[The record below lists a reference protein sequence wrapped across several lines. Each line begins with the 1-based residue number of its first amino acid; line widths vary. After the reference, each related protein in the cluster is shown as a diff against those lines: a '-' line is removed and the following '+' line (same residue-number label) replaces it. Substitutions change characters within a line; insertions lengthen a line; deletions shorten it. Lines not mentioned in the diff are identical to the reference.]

1 MSLESAQSAAHVRVR
16 YEEPDD
22 APAIR
27 KVTEAAF
34 DSPVEAKI
42 VDALRAAGVVT
53 LSMVAVIGA
62 DEIPAG
68 SSEDV
73 CAPLS
78 TWGGEGEGWGGRA
91 TPGER
96 PAKTTAPAAGR
107 VVGGEVIG
115 HVLVTPVV
123 LTTDQ
128 GEERLLGLGPV
139 AVLPE
144 HQGLGVGTQL
154 VETCLE
160 RLRES
165 GVAGVV
171 VVGSPD
177 YYCRFGFIPG
187 EPLGIAV
194 ECTGTRGT
202 LHGDRALARPVGRQ
216 RRGLPLPAGVRR
228 SHRLLAIR
236 PPRLDGAEHGES
248 RDLPDGLY
256 LDEAGRAQPAELRP
270 LRRRMVVVAHQPLLP
285 LGRVV
290 TPVAHVAA
298 PVVHHGG
305 TLRRIFCRRSCR
317 C

>member
-1 MSLESAQSAAHVRVR
+1 MSLESAQSSAQVRVR

-34 DSPVEAKI
+34 NSPVEAKI
-42 VDALRAAGVVT
+42 IDALRSAGIVT

-62 DEIPAG
+62 DEIPTGTSQDA
-68 SSEDV
+68 

-78 TWGGEGEGWGGRA
+78 TWGSECEGWGGDDA
-91 TPGER
+91 GEQ
-96 PAKTTAPAAGR
+96 ACEDYGSAAGR

-115 HVLVTPVV
+115 HVLVTPVI
-123 LTTDQ
+123 LTTEQ

-144 HQGLGVGTQL
+144 HQGRGVGTQL

-160 RLRES
+160 HLRES

-187 EPLGIAV
+187 
-194 ECTGTRGT
+194 
-202 LHGDRALARPVGRQ
+202 DRW
-216 RRGLPLPAGVRR
+216 GLRWNVQAPEG
-228 SHRLLAIR
+228 HF
-236 PPRLDGAEHGES
+236 
-248 RDLPDGLY
+248 
-256 LDEAGRAQPAELRP
+256 
-270 LRRRMVVVAHQPLLP
+270 MVVELSPGKLAGKGGVCRYRPEFDVAT
-285 LGRVV
+285 G
-290 TPVAHVAA
+290 A
-298 PVVHHGG
+298 
-305 TLRRIFCRRSCR
+305 
-317 C
+317 

>member
-1 MSLESAQSAAHVRVR
+1 MSLESAQSGAHVRVR

-68 SSEDV
+68 SSENV

-78 TWGGEGEGWGGRA
+78 TWGDEGESWGDSSDAGGDTRA
-91 TPGER
+91 DYG
-96 PAKTTAPAAGR
+96 AGSGR

-165 GVAGVV
+165 GIAGVV

-187 EPLGIAV
+187 SRWGLRWK
-194 ECTGTRGT
+194 CTGTRR
-202 LHGDRALARPVGRQ
+202 DISWRSSSRPASWPAKPGSAATGR
-216 RRGLPLPAGVRR
+216 
-228 SHRLLAIR
+228 S
-236 PPRLDGAEHGES
+236 S
-248 RDLPDGLY
+248 
-256 LDEAGRAQPAELRP
+256 
-270 LRRRMVVVAHQPLLP
+270 
-285 LGRVV
+285 
-290 TPVAHVAA
+290 T
-298 PVVHHGG
+298 
-305 TLRRIFCRRSCR
+305 
-317 C
+317 

>member
-1 MSLESAQSAAHVRVR
+1 MSLESAQSSAPVRVR

-68 SSEDV
+68 SSEGV
-73 CAPLS
+73 STPLS
-78 TWGGEGEGWGGRA
+78 TWGSECDSWGGGDDA
-91 TPGER
+91 GGQACEDYG
-96 PAKTTAPAAGR
+96 AAAGR
-107 VVGGEVIG
+107 AVGGEVIG

-144 HQGLGVGTQL
+144 HQGRGVGTQL

-165 GVAGVV
+165 GAAGVV
-171 VVGSPD
+171 VVGNPD
-177 YYCRFGFIPG
+177 YYGRFGFIPG
-187 EPLGIAV
+187 
-194 ECTGTRGT
+194 
-202 LHGDRALARPVGRQ
+202 GRW
-216 RRGLPLPAGVRR
+216 GLRWNVQAPEG
-228 SHRLLAIR
+228 HFLAIELSPGQLAGKGGVCRYR
-236 PPRLDGAEHGES
+236 PEFDIATGA
-248 RDLPDGLY
+248 
-256 LDEAGRAQPAELRP
+256 
-270 LRRRMVVVAHQPLLP
+270 
-285 LGRVV
+285 
-290 TPVAHVAA
+290 
-298 PVVHHGG
+298 
-305 TLRRIFCRRSCR
+305 
-317 C
+317 